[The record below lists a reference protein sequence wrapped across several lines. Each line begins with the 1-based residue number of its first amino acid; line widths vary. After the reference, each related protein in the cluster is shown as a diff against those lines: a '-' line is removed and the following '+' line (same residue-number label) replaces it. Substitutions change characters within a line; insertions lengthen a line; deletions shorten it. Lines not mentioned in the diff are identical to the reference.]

1 MAAAIHAGEMA
12 AMVYEEEAVK
22 EVMTFTPEGGFGT
35 ASEMAAASKA
45 TAEAEAA
52 AKAANPDMGPA
63 QAKPTETEA
72 KKEDNKAS

>member
-1 MAAAIHAGEMA
+1 MA

-52 AKAANPDMGPA
+52 AKAANPDTEPA